1 MKKTVTASLARAGI
15 IAGLYVALGVITLPV
30 MSGAIQFRASEGLCL
45 LPLVMPE
52 SVIGLFIGCLLS
64 NVISGCAVYDVILG
78 SLITLVSAV
87 CTLAIGKTALK
98 PGVKI
103 ITGGLFPVI
112 FNALFLPLIWLLC
125 YGTTEY
131 AYYLEVCFL
140 LVSQS
145 VSVYGV
151 GAGVLA
157 AYRAVY
163 KKNKSE

>member
-15 IAGLYVALGVITLPV
+15 VAGLYVALGVITLPV
-30 MSGAIQFRASEGLCL
+30 MSGAIQFRAAEGLCL

-52 SVIGLFIGCLLS
+52 SAIGLFIGCILS

-78 SLITLVSAV
+78 SLITLAAAV

-98 PGVKI
+98 SGVK
-103 ITGGLFPVI
+103 TVVGGLFPVI
-112 FNALFLPLIWLLC
+112 FNALLLPLIWLLC
-125 YGTTEY
+125 YGTAEY
-131 AYYLEVCFL
+131 AYYIEVCFL

-151 GAGVLA
+151 GAGALA
-157 AYRAVY
+157 AHRAVY

>member
-15 IAGLYVALGVITLPV
+15 VAGLYVALGVITLPV
-30 MSGAIQFRASEGLCL
+30 MSGAIQFRAAEGLCL

-52 SVIGLFIGCLLS
+52 SVIGLFVGCMLS
-64 NVISGCAVYDVILG
+64 NVISGCAVYDVIFG
-78 SLITLVSAV
+78 SITTLVAAT
-87 CTLAIGKTALK
+87 CTLAIGRTSLK
-98 PGVKI
+98 PSVK
-103 ITGGLFPVI
+103 TVLGGLFPVVY
-112 FNALFLPLIWLLC
+112 NAVLLPLIWLLC
-125 YGTTEY
+125 YGTSEY
-131 AYYLEVCFL
+131 AYYIEVCFL

-157 AYRAVY
+157 AHRAVY